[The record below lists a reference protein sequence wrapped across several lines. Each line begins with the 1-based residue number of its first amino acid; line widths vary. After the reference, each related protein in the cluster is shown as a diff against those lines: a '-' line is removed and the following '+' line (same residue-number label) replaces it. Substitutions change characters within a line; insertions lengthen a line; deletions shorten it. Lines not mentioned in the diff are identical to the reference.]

1 MNIDLLFDQL
11 NDYINRLNADN
22 INFNEYIIVYDKMS
36 KQIELI
42 KTEFENSLTKLDS
55 CNENIDE
62 NVYENVDILELDREL
77 QIKTDK
83 LMNKDKSFNLLYD
96 ISVLINLLEQKINNA
111 QLDVYSID
119 ANDTISIIKT
129 D

>member
-77 QIKTDK
+77 QIKTDR
-83 LMNKDKSFNLLYD
+83 LS
-96 ISVLINLLEQKINNA
+96 E
-111 QLDVYSID
+111 
-119 ANDTISIIKT
+119 
-129 D
+129 

>member
-1 MNIDLLFDQL
+1 MLFDQL